1 MGFYLFEIAPV
12 LTAVGVLAGL
22 GLLFGALLA
31 FAARVFRVK
40 EDERLPAVTDAL
52 PGANCGGCGY
62 PGCAQYAAAIVQNG
76 EKTNLCHVCTNEQI
90 ARVADIMG
98 QKAENPV
105 RMRALVRCS
114 GTRKNANLMYDYIGL
129 DDCVSASVLAG
140 GMKECHYGCLGL
152 GNCARACKFGAIK
165 VEDGVAVVE
174 YEKCTACGQCVR
186 TCPKGLIELVPYDM
200 QHWVGCIS
208 HDKGPLV
215 RSYCKVGCISC
226 KLCEKA
232 CPTGAIA
239 VRDNVASIDYE
250 KCIDCGKCVAVCP
263 RHIIWSGKNQM
274 EKGDTLIV

>member
-1 MGFYLFEIAPV
+1 MGLYLFEIAPV

-22 GLLFGALLA
+22 GLVFGALLA
-31 FAARVFRVK
+31 FAAKVFRVK

-62 PGCAQYAAAIVQNG
+62 PGCAQYAAAIVQND
-76 EKTNLCHVCTNEQI
+76 EKINLCHVCTDEQI
-90 ARVADIMG
+90 ACIATIMG
-98 QKAENPV
+98 KKPESPV

-129 DDCVSASVLAG
+129 DDCVSASILAG
-140 GMKECHYGCLGL
+140 GMKECPYGCLGL

-165 VEDGVAVVE
+165 IEDGVAVVE

-186 TCPKGLIELVPYDM
+186 TCPKGLIELIPYDK

-208 HDKGPLV
+208 YDKGPLV

-226 KLCEKA
+226 RLCEKA
-232 CPTGAIA
+232 CPTGAITVA
-239 VRDNVASIDYE
+239 DNVASIDYD
-250 KCIDCGKCVAVCP
+250 KCTDCGKCVFVCP
-263 RHIIWSGKNQM
+263 RHIIWSGEKQM